1 MGKVSIRHPGLYR
14 IYDETEGALCSGF
27 RQEWYPTR
35 WQRLSGCGPTNAA
48 AILYYLE
55 NSERAVSGLSG
66 AAEGGVTAGG
76 AAAAGGADAEG
87 AAATSGQALQWMQRL
102 WRYVKPTMHGV
113 SSTAQFARGLR
124 AYARAV
130 PMDLHMESCDIPAD
144 PRARPGAA
152 QTASFVEEALQNDRP
167 VAFLNLHNGGEPELD
182 GWHWVTIAA
191 LGDREGGDWIAGI
204 LDDGLEKQVNLTQW
218 LKSTTLGGG
227 FVRFWK
233 S

>member
-1 MGKVSIRHPGLYR
+1 MEKVLIRHPCLYR
-14 IYDETEGALCSGF
+14 IYDETTGALCNGF
-27 RQEWYPTR
+27 RQAWYPTR

-55 NSERAVSGLSG
+55 NCEQADSGLFG
-66 AAEGGVTAGG
+66 AAEG
-76 AAAAGGADAEG
+76 G
-87 AAATSGQALQWMQRL
+87 AAATSGQALQWMQLL

-113 SSTAQFARGLR
+113 SSTAQFIQGLR
-124 AYARAV
+124 AYAHASSLE
-130 PMDLHMESCDIPAD
+130 LHIESCDIPAD
-144 PRARPGAA
+144 PRGRPDAA
-152 QTASFVEEALQNDRP
+152 QMARFIGEALRNDRP

-182 GWHWVTIAA
+182 DWHWVTITV
-191 LGDREGGDWIAGI
+191 LENREDGDWIAGI

-218 LKSTTLGGG
+218 LIGTKRDGG